1 MTIIDDDDDDT
12 FVNIVINIQEGS
24 VPDPQERH
32 VLVANKS
39 RNLDA
44 DKKPIEVTFT
54 DTPQIP
60 RKPKKVQPVET
71 NGTGQ
76 QNGQPTADADAVVE
90 VEPKS
95 LKRSHPDDVEQPL
108 KKVKIAESSAEVVV
122 VEDAGGAIV
131 IDD

>member
-1 MTIIDDDDDDT
+1 MT
-12 FVNIVINIQEGS
+12 
-24 VPDPQERH
+24 
-32 VLVANKS
+32 NKS

-44 DKKPIEVTFT
+44 DKKPVEAAFT

-60 RKPKKVQPVET
+60 RKPKKVQPIRT

-76 QNGQPTADADAVVE
+76 QNGQATADTDAVVE

-95 LKRSHPDDVEQPL
+95 LKRSHPDDVGQPL
-108 KKVKIAESSAEVVV
+108 KKVKIADSSAEVVV